1 MISDYNNDKQVAML
15 SLPSLG
21 FMSLNSKLV
30 KTVTSLIEQLY
41 YEDPKSKNA
50 PHPFVRMK
58 SVEPNE
64 DESEKRRYINTLFII
79 SWIQLIGGLTRANQP
94 WKNIFNFKRLSPLH
108 LLQVRIFQ
116 FSLCLGNSVSFI
128 HLSDSYCL

>member
-1 MISDYNNDKQVAML
+1 MKIRKV
-15 SLPSLG
+15 
-21 FMSLNSKLV
+21 
-30 KTVTSLIEQLY
+30 
-41 YEDPKSKNA
+41 KNA